1 MLLTKIEVALVQRRT
16 VDNVRRKEGILRIW
30 EGNTR
35 SYLHCV
41 KVVLNGVLSELRFR
55 YDGVHTELQGS
66 RLGFNVCVAPSSV
79 KLSVLEFT
87 EVGVGLELD
96 RS

>member
-1 MLLTKIEVALVQRRT
+1 M
-16 VDNVRRKEGILRIW
+16 
-30 EGNTR
+30 
-35 SYLHCV
+35 
-41 KVVLNGVLSELRFR
+41 VVLNGVMSELRFR
-55 YDGVHTELQGS
+55 YDGVRTELQDS

-87 EVGVGLELD
+87 EVGVGSELD